1 MSDSSAARKYVT
13 QFVKWT
19 LCAVVL
25 WFVVDRATELWQQSP
40 DDLPPLSPG
49 WLIAAAGCYIAGWLP
64 SVWFMHALLA
74 RLGHRPGW
82 LPLASAYYC
91 GHLGKYVPGKATVL
105 LIRSGMLKP
114 HGVPVAQS
122 ALGVVVETLGVMAV
136 GLAVSAALS
145 GWVFPESVW
154 QQLPESVRVVRQLR
168 WLGPATV
175 GAGVLILVPLCAGI
189 ASRVA
194 VRLAGKQAKAVA
206 DSKAATESDADPVES
221 SPPIDPSCINPRLL
235 FLGTAAFTVAWL
247 LFGLSLGCVLLSL
260 HHTPASAADWL
271 NWTAAVAAGTSL
283 GFIVLFAPGGLGVRE
298 GLIIAVLEPSVGG
311 KLAVAAAALLRV
323 IWFASEVI
331 GAAVL
336 YFTPLLLRRHDRV
349 PPAGKDGK

>member
-1 MSDSSAARKYVT
+1 MSDSLAARKYAT
-13 QFVKWT
+13 QLFKWT

-25 WFVVDRATELWQQSP
+25 WFVFDRASDLWQQSP
-40 DDLPPLSPG
+40 DDFPSIAPG
-49 WLIAAAGCYIAGWLP
+49 WLLAAAACYIAGWLP
-64 SVWFMHALLA
+64 SVWFMRALLA
-74 RLGHRPGW
+74 RLGHHPEW
-82 LPLASAYYC
+82 FSLASAYYC

-136 GLAVSAALS
+136 GLAVAAALS
-145 GWVFPESVW
+145 GWAFPDSVW
-154 QQLPESVRVVRQLR
+154 EQLPESVRVVRRYR

-175 GAGVLILVPLCAGI
+175 AVGTVILVPLCAGI

-194 VRLAGKQAKAVA
+194 VRFAGKQANAVA
-206 DSKAATESDADPVES
+206 RSQDETSEPGT
-221 SPPIDPSCINPRLL
+221 PIDPNSISARLL
-235 FLGTAAFTVAWL
+235 FFGTAAFTAAWL
-247 LFGLSLGCVLLSL
+247 LFGLSLGCVLLSFN
-260 HHTPASAADWL
+260 HVPESPADWL
-271 NWTAAVAAGTSL
+271 NWTAAVASGTAL

-331 GAAVL
+331 TAAVL
-336 YFTPLLLRRHDRV
+336 YFTPLLLRRHRNGI
-349 PPAGKDGK
+349 PPAGKDRD